1 MSCQCSRKVVPAGT
15 VRPRAHVKI
24 LRRRVVEHRVDH
36 ALGGYT
42 NGAWWQSLMFIRV
55 VRRIHLCV
63 GIRDAPLCEIT
74 QCIFDCRAGLH
85 GHTDSKAVDIQARYY
100 LLIFRD
106 VTLLLHYGGEGCNME
121 RRKAYAVGFGQAGKA
136 QSS

>member
-106 VTLLLHYGGEGCNME
+106 LNAFDILRIWKNYPRNLTHDKQKRTFMIV
-121 RRKAYAVGFGQAGKA
+121 
-136 QSS
+136 